1 MGVIIGAVLLVGG
14 VVLFVLYP
22 IIQGQWASL
31 HRTSE
36 EGTEADARKRVS
48 LLALRDVEMDFATG
62 KLDEEDYRALQSE
75 LSHAAL
81 RAIQEV
87 EVQQQVAA
95 AGPGALATGS
105 EPLEAEIAAAR
116 VGLTEG
122 HTCSGCG
129 HVNEAGSSFCASC
142 GEPLRR

>member
-14 VVLFVLYP
+14 VVLFVLHP
-22 IIQGQWASL
+22 IIQGQWATL
-31 HRTSE
+31 HRTSD

-81 RAIQEV
+81 KAIQEV
-87 EVQQQVAA
+87 EVQQKVADLV
-95 AGPGALATGS
+95 GSTATGS
-105 EPLEAEIAAAR
+105 VELEAEIAAVRLGIA
-116 VGLTEG
+116 EG
-122 HTCSGCG
+122 RTCASCG
-129 HVNEAGSSFCASC
+129 HVNQAGSNFCASC
-142 GEPLRR
+142 GEPLGG

>member
-1 MGVIIGAVLLVGG
+1 MGVILGAVLLVGG

-31 HRTSE
+31 HRSSE

-62 KLDEEDYRALQSE
+62 KLDEEDYRALRGE

-87 EVQQQVAA
+87 EVQQVVTGLSGAA
-95 AGPGALATGS
+95 SIGS
-105 EPLEAEIAAAR
+105 DPLEAEIAAVR
-116 VGLTEG
+116 VGLEEG
-122 HTCSGCG
+122 RTCSACG
-129 HVNEAGSSFCASC
+129 HVNRDGSRFCASC
-142 GEPLRR
+142 GEPLER